1 MSERVHKFL
10 SRVGRGSRRE
20 AERWIGDGRVTIDGR
35 RAVLGDK
42 VDSTSQ
48 VAVDGIPVVNG
59 DVDAG
64 HSEVLIYNK
73 PVGKIVTR
81 SDPNNRPTVFDDL
94 PTNKHGRW
102 VAVGR
107 LDINTAGVMLFCS
120 DGNLANGLMH
130 PRNQIEREYLCRV
143 NGIISES
150 ELERLCGGI
159 EVDGHVCRFDSVEAR
174 PGGGYNR
181 WFTVVLRQG
190 RYREV
195 RRLWEAVGGTVS
207 RLIRVRFGPVRLPR
221 DLDRAQTRIIDGELL
236 KKLYQLVNV
245 SPS

>member
-1 MSERVHKFL
+1 M
-10 SRVGRGSRRE
+10 
-20 AERWIGDGRVTIDGR
+20 
-35 RAVLGDK
+35 
-42 VDSTSQ
+42 
-48 VAVDGIPVVNG
+48 
-59 DVDAG
+59 
-64 HSEVLIYNK
+64 
-73 PVGKIVTR
+73 
-81 SDPNNRPTVFDDL
+81 
-94 PTNKHGRW
+94 
-102 VAVGR
+102 
-107 LDINTAGVMLFCS
+107 
-120 DGNLANGLMH
+120 
-130 PRNQIEREYLCRV
+130 
-143 NGIISES
+143 
-150 ELERLCGGI
+150 
-159 EVDGHVCRFDSVEAR
+159 CRFDSVEAR

>member
-1 MSERVHKFL
+1 MSERVHKYL

-20 AERWIGDGRVTIDGR
+20 AERWSSDGRVTIDGR

-48 VAVDGIPVVNG
+48 VAVDDIPVVNG
-59 DVDAG
+59 AVDAG

-94 PTNKHGRW
+94 PIHEHGRW

-130 PRNQIEREYLCRV
+130 PRNEIEREYLCRV
-143 NGIISES
+143 NGIMSES
-150 ELERLCGGI
+150 DLERLCSGI

-207 RLIRVRFGPVRLPR
+207 RLVRVRFGPVRLPR
-221 DLDRAQTRIIDGELL
+221 DLDRAQTRIIDRELQ
-236 KKLYQLVNV
+236 KKLYQLANV